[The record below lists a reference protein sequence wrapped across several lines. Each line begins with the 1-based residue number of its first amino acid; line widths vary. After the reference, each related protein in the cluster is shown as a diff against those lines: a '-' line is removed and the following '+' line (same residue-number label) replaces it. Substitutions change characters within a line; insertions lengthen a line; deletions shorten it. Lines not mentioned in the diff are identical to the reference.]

1 MIAQVSRGGQWSSIR
16 AIGFGICAD
25 QRDDIQAV
33 TCAYMT
39 GINRPTAAGRKRVV
53 TEIVAF
59 STT

>member
-1 MIAQVSRGGQWSSIR
+1 
-16 AIGFGICAD
+16 
-25 QRDDIQAV
+25 V
-33 TCAYMT
+33 TFAYMT